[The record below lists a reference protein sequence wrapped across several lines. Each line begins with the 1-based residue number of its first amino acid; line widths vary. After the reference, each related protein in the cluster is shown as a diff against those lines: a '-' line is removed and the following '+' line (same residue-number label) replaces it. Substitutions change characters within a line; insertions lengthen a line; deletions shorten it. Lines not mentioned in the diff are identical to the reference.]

1 METGERLTDHRAAVW
16 EILELGTPLS
26 KVQIGLGADSLIKE
40 RLGAVEIR
48 LALDFLPKNHLM
60 LRNCLTRGGEHEI
73 ITVAGYL
80 VAVWFQHLSAG
91 SYILCR
97 LHTLPPTYSA
107 T

>member
-48 LALDFLPKNHLM
+48 LALDFLPKNHFDVEKLS
-60 LRNCLTRGGEHEI
+60 HERQR
-73 ITVAGYL
+73 A
-80 VAVWFQHLSAG
+80 
-91 SYILCR
+91 
-97 LHTLPPTYSA
+97 
-107 T
+107 